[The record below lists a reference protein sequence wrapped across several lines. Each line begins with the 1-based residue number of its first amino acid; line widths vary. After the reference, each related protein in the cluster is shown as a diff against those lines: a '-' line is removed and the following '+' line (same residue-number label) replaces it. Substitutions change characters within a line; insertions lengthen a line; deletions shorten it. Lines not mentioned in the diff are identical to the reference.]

1 MRHVLFTLAVV
12 AAAGIAMVWPATFSQ
27 VGGVKL
33 TTLIIPLLQMTMF
46 GMGATM
52 GWRDFAAVAT
62 NPKGVVVGL
71 LAQFLIM
78 PLVGFGLS
86 RAFAFE
92 PEVAA
97 GVVLI
102 GCVPCGLASN
112 VINYIAKANVPLS
125 ITLTATAT
133 LLGPLLTPVL
143 MRFLGGTLVEV
154 DVAAMTWD
162 ITKVVLI
169 PIAVGLLIN
178 LLLGRRA
185 WVLHRVTPPLSVAGI
200 VIIVGIITAAGRDDL
215 LKVGPALAVCV
226 LLHNTIGFGL
236 GYGMGRLCGLSV
248 RDSRTVAIE
257 VGMQNGGL
265 AAGLAKEM
273 GKAATMGLAPVL
285 FATIMNVTG
294 SILAAFWARSAEAA
308 PETPGD
314 ATATNAPEPAVVE
327 EVT

>member
-12 AAAGIAMVWPATFSQ
+12 AAAGTAMLWPAAFSQ

-71 LAQFLIM
+71 LAQFIIM

-86 RAFAFE
+86 RVFPFE

-133 LLGPLLTPVL
+133 LLGPVLTPIF
-143 MRFLGGTLVEV
+143 MRVLGGTFVEV
-154 DVAAMTWD
+154 KIGEMTWD

-178 LLLGRRA
+178 LLLGRHARHLHK
-185 WVLHRVTPPLSVAGI
+185 VLPFFSVAGI
-200 VIIVGIITAAGRDDL
+200 VIIVGIITAAGRNDL
-215 LKVGPALAVCV
+215 LRVGPALAVCV
-226 LLHNTIGFGL
+226 LLHNTIGYVL
-236 GYGMGRLCGLSV
+236 GYGAGRMCGLSV

-294 SILAAFWARSAEAA
+294 SVLAAFWARSAETMGPLPAGA
-308 PETPGD
+308 
-314 ATATNAPEPAVVE
+314 EPVVE
-327 EVT
+327 AL

>member
-12 AAAGIAMVWPATFSQ
+12 AAAGSAMLFPAAFSQ
-27 VGGVKL
+27 IGGVKL
-33 TTLIIPLLQMTMF
+33 TTLINPLLQITMF

-62 NPKGVVVGL
+62 NPRGVVVGL
-71 LAQFLIM
+71 LAQFMIM

-86 RAFAFE
+86 RIFAFE

-133 LLGPLLTPVL
+133 LLGPVLTPVL
-143 MRFLGGTLVEV
+143 MRLLGGTLVEV
-154 DVAAMTWD
+154 DVLKMMWD
-162 ITKVVLI
+162 ITKIVLL
-169 PIAVGLLIN
+169 PIAAGLAIN
-178 LLLGRRA
+178 QLLGRSARH
-185 WVLHRVTPPLSVAGI
+185 LHRVLPYFSVAGI

-215 LKVGPALAVCV
+215 LKVGPALALCV
-226 LLHNTIGFGL
+226 LLHNAIGYGL
-236 GYGMGRLCGLSV
+236 GYAAGRVCGLSI

-294 SILAAFWARSAEAA
+294 SILAAYWARTADLSAV
-308 PETPGD
+308 GD
-314 ATATNAPEPAVVE
+314 SE
-327 EVT
+327 EVVPTDPIAERLR